1 MCFLILSLTLKP
13 KGNVFFNKYDAVLPK
28 EELSIPMACV
38 VEPVGYNCTFC
49 DGTPTLGCQNQLTFP
64 QMLKRSSFYL
74 FISGLQLLTLLC
86 LCTMLNI
93 QILF

>member
-1 MCFLILSLTLKP
+1 LSLTLNP

-49 DGTPTLGCQNQLTFP
+49 DGTPTLGCGTMV
-64 QMLKRSSFYL
+64 MLL
-74 FISGLQLLTLLC
+74 AE
-86 LCTMLNI
+86 
-93 QILF
+93 